1 MKLKIKVKSQEKKR
15 SKGDNKKKNL
25 PEEGK
30 RKGKGKKLSFNK
42 CKALFMKSALKSNK
56 ENLEVIENELKTL
69 LVDLAA
75 IYDVSPNNIEV
86 LSAKISDMNNPN
98 YNKDTH
104 IKFQFLM
111 AMKQTMEIG
120 NLIKLTLNQNRK
132 R

>member
-1 MKLKIKVKSQEKKR
+1 
-15 SKGDNKKKNL
+15 
-25 PEEGK
+25 
-30 RKGKGKKLSFNK
+30 
-42 CKALFMKSALKSNK
+42 MKSALKSNK

-120 NLIKLTLNQNRK
+120 NLIQVDAKPEQKVGEFIAEPRNYLNSVKLTPK
-132 R
+132 EIIKF